1 MAIVTET
8 VTINGKQFIHTYSD
22 AGRFVVGGEPY
33 GVYSDAYDPEDAN
46 RVYAEGE
53 LIPVDTSEEAALV
66 RYSNELTGQQDQT
79 LEEATESLIKQI
91 MEE

>member
-8 VTINGKQFIHTYSD
+8 VTINGKQFVHTYSN

-46 RVYAEGE
+46 RIYVEGGVMPPDE
-53 LIPVDTSEEAALV
+53 VDSDEAMAILFEEEG
-66 RYSNELTGQQDQT
+66 N
-79 LEEATESLIKQI
+79 
-91 MEE
+91 